1 MDVPKTAIPVILG
14 SMTLGKTN
22 KAHVRIDTIGGTN
35 EMLDVFQKHKHT
47 EIDTAR
53 TYGAGSTEEYLADA
67 KWQDRG
73 LLIDTKLYPTKRGDL
88 TWITSEQWT
97 HEPSDV
103 RAGLMTSLK
112 ALQAES
118 VEIEVPIEKTLAEV
132 DALHREG
139 YFRRFGISNFQSWEV
154 AKICEICERHGYIK
168 PSVYQGM
175 YNAFQRSVEAE
186 LVPCLRHYKIGLY
199 AFQPLAA
206 GFLTSRYQRNQNTE
220 DYEVGSRFD
229 PRESRNLF
237 YHRRYLNS
245 RYFDAIELLRPL
257 AEKHGL
263 TEAECGLRWMAHHS
277 VMKRELKDGVIIG
290 ASSSSQLEQNLLDL
304 EKGPLPDEIV
314 EALDAGWKG
323 IAGTYAYWH

>member
-1 MDVPKTAIPVILG
+1 
-14 SMTLGKTN
+14 
-22 KAHVRIDTIGGTN
+22 
-35 EMLDVFQKHKHT
+35 
-47 EIDTAR
+47 
-53 TYGAGSTEEYLADA
+53 
-67 KWQDRG
+67 
-73 LLIDTKLYPTKRGDL
+73 
-88 TWITSEQWT
+88 
-97 HEPSDV
+97 
-103 RAGLMTSLK
+103 
-112 ALQAES
+112 
-118 VEIEVPIEKTLAEV
+118 
-132 DALHREG
+132 
-139 YFRRFGISNFQSWEV
+139 
-154 AKICEICERHGYIK
+154 
-168 PSVYQGM
+168 M

-263 TEAECGLRWMAHHS
+263 TEAECGLRWMTHHS